1 MNIST
6 IAGELSFNYGWE
18 RKIEIDFNH
27 KKTEINLFFVA
38 YYKNELLTQKQELA
52 YQFWK
57 SNKFQIEGNINSILN
72 QSQYNIDFVVPTCLY
87 FDKAGSIFLLC
98 DEINDMDDGIAI
110 DITDSYKILSQDV
123 VL

>member
-38 YYKNELLTQKQELA
+38 YYKNELLTQK
-52 YQFWK
+52 
-57 SNKFQIEGNINSILN
+57 
-72 QSQYNIDFVVPTCLY
+72 QYNIDFVVPTCLY

>member
-52 YQFWK
+52 YQFWE

-87 FDKAGSIFLLC
+87 LIRLAVYF
-98 DEINDMDDGIAI
+98 
-110 DITDSYKILSQDV
+110 Y
-123 VL
+123 